1 MNAKSSSPNKLIL
14 QVTPPWLDVIRGGAS
29 WRLWGRLGWLEI
41 KRRYRRTVIGPF
53 WSAIS
58 LAVFV
63 LALGMLGSGLWN
75 QHVSTYMP
83 YLVAGMVLWMLVS
96 AILTESCVVFI
107 ASAGMVQQT
116 RFDYSILVYA
126 MLWRNFIVLGHN
138 FIVYLV
144 TVAIFAPELFGP
156 KLLLAIPGLALLM
169 LNGIWVAI
177 FLSVLCLR
185 FRDLQQ
191 LVVTLIQIS
200 LFATPI
206 FWTPDNLQGVK
217 RLVFVDLNPLYH
229 MIEVAR
235 APLLGRVPTLEDYG
249 VVALITILG
258 WAVAFAFFRKFRRR
272 IAYWV

>member
-1 MNAKSSSPNKLIL
+1 MTVESTAPPKFVL
-14 QVTPPWLDVIRGGAS
+14 QVTPAWLDIVRGAAS
-29 WRLWGRLGWLEI
+29 WPLWGRLGWLEI

-63 LALGMLGSGLWN
+63 FALGTLGSGLWN

-96 AILTESCVVFI
+96 AVLTESCIMFI
-107 ASAGMVQQT
+107 SSAGMVQQT

-126 MLWRNFIVLGHN
+126 MLWRNLIVFGHN
-138 FIVYLV
+138 FVIYLITAV
-144 TVAIFAPELFGP
+144 IFAPELFAP
-156 KLLLAIPGLALLM
+156 RILLAIPGLALLM
-169 LNGIWVAI
+169 LNGIWVAL

-191 LVVTLIQIS
+191 LVGTLIQIS

-217 RLVFVDLNPLYH
+217 RLIFVDLNPLYH

-235 APLLGRVPTLEDYG
+235 APLLGKVPTLEDYAA
-249 VVALITILG
+249 VALITVVG
-258 WAVAFAFFRKFRRR
+258 WAIAFGLFRKFRRR
-272 IAYWV
+272 IAYWI